1 VIFSNAPDLRGFL
14 FGYFR
19 RHVYIHPM
27 GVKIS
32 CEYLGDLRVRATHG
46 PSGTIL
52 HTDAPVDNH
61 GKGES
66 FSPTDL
72 TATSLATCIMTILG
86 IQAKGLELDFRGLR
100 VEVEKHMTAQ
110 PPRRIA
116 KLEATVYMPAGIAED
131 LRDRLIRAANACPV
145 KQSLHPDVEIVLT
158 WVW

>member
-1 VIFSNAPDLRGFL
+1 
-14 FGYFR
+14 
-19 RHVYIHPM
+19 M

-46 PSGTIL
+46 PSGTVL

-100 VEVEKHMTAQ
+100 VDVEKHMTAQ

-116 KLEATVYMPAGIAED
+116 KLEVDIAMPPGVPVEV
-131 LRDRLIRAANACPV
+131 RERLIRAAEACPV
-145 KQSLHPDVEIVLT
+145 KQSFHPDTEIVLN
-158 WVW
+158 WKWE

>member
-1 VIFSNAPDLRGFL
+1 MS
-14 FGYFR
+14 
-19 RHVYIHPM
+19 
-27 GVKIS
+27 VKIS

-46 PSGTIL
+46 PSGMVLI
-52 HTDAPVDNH
+52 TDAPVDNQ

-86 IQAKGLELDFRGLR
+86 IQAKGLNLDFRGLR

-116 KLEATVYMPAGIAED
+116 KLEAMIQMPAGIAEE
-131 LRDRLIRAANACPV
+131 LHDRLIRAANACPV
-145 KQSLHPDVEIVLT
+145 KQSLHPDIEIVLT
-158 WVW
+158 WNW

>member
-1 VIFSNAPDLRGFL
+1 
-14 FGYFR
+14 
-19 RHVYIHPM
+19 M

-46 PSGTIL
+46 PSGTVL

-100 VEVEKHMTAQ
+100 VDVEKHMTAQ

-116 KLEATVYMPAGIAED
+116 KLEATIHMPPGIAED
-131 LRDRLIRAANACPV
+131 LRDRLTRAANACPV
-145 KQSLHPDVEIVLT
+145 KQSLHPDVEITL
-158 WVW
+158 VWNW

>member
-1 VIFSNAPDLRGFL
+1 
-14 FGYFR
+14 
-19 RHVYIHPM
+19 M

-32 CEYLGDLRVRATHG
+32 CEYLGELRVRATHG
-46 PSGTIL
+46 PSGTVL

-72 TATSLATCIMTILG
+72 TATSLATCVMTILG
-86 IQAKGLELDFRGLR
+86 IQAQGLGLDFRGLR

-116 KLEATVYMPAGIAED
+116 KLEATIHMPAGVAED

-145 KQSLHPDVEIVLT
+145 KQSLHPDVEVALT

>member
-1 VIFSNAPDLRGFL
+1 
-14 FGYFR
+14 
-19 RHVYIHPM
+19 M

-32 CEYLGDLRVRATHG
+32 CEYLGGLRVRAVHG
-46 PSGTIL
+46 PSGTAL
-52 HTDAPVDNH
+52 VTDAPVDNH

-72 TATSLATCIMTILG
+72 TATSLAACVMTILG
-86 IQAKGLELDFRGLR
+86 IQAQGLGLDFAGLR

-116 KLEATVYMPAGIAED
+116 KLEATIHMPAGIPAE
-131 LRDRLIRAANACPV
+131 LRDRLVRAANACPV
-145 KQSLHPDVEIVLT
+145 KQSLHPDVEIALT